1 MIGSGFIATV
11 GGMWSAFMLG
21 LQAFFLTFS

>member
-1 MIGSGFIATV
+1 MIGSGVIAV
-11 GGMWSAFMLG
+11 FGGMWSAFMLG